1 MSEEFLCANC
11 GCPKYEFLTN
21 IYIEKNKTF
30 ITEKHLVCNLVSC
43 VNCNVVSAIK
53 T

>member
-11 GCPKYEFLTN
+11 GCPKYE
-21 IYIEKNKTF
+21 IIDF
-30 ITEKHLVCNLVSC
+30 ICDDLINADIKYKLVRC

-53 T
+53 HE